1 MKAIVWTKAGPP
13 DVLRLQEVD
22 KPAPKNNEL
31 LIRIHATTVT
41 AADCAMRRSST
52 PALFRLLRL
61 IRPGPVILGQE
72 LAGVIEATGAA
83 VARFRAGDA
92 VFAWS
97 AMRLGAYAEYACLPE
112 SAVVAAKPANMTY
125 EEAVPLATGGLDAA
139 YFLKKADLHRGQRI
153 LIIGAGGS
161 IGTFAVQLAR
171 HFGAEVTGVD
181 SAGKLDLLRS
191 LGAAHVIDYT
201 REAFDRPGERYDAIL
216 DVVGKSSFSRCM
228 RLLSPHGR
236 YLLAN
241 PPLSHMVRG
250 RLLSRAGGRQVITWR
265 TRSAGEYA
273 ADALFLKELIEAGTL
288 KSIIDRR
295 YPLAEMAEAH
305 RYVETGLKQGHVV
318 VAVA

>member
-1 MKAIVWTKAGPP
+1 MMKAIVWTKAGPP

-112 SAVVAAKPANMTY
+112 SAVVAA
-125 EEAVPLATGGLDAA
+125 
-139 YFLKKADLHRGQRI
+139 
-153 LIIGAGGS
+153 
-161 IGTFAVQLAR
+161 
-171 HFGAEVTGVD
+171 
-181 SAGKLDLLRS
+181 
-191 LGAAHVIDYT
+191 
-201 REAFDRPGERYDAIL
+201 
-216 DVVGKSSFSRCM
+216 
-228 RLLSPHGR
+228 
-236 YLLAN
+236 
-241 PPLSHMVRG
+241 
-250 RLLSRAGGRQVITWR
+250 
-265 TRSAGEYA
+265 
-273 ADALFLKELIEAGTL
+273 
-288 KSIIDRR
+288 
-295 YPLAEMAEAH
+295 
-305 RYVETGLKQGHVV
+305 
-318 VAVA
+318 